1 MGSGRFQ
8 PLKSRKSR
16 LLRRPQGILPDRL
29 LGSSVERMHLA
40 AKLEFERTV
49 RESARWR
56 AVPEPSDRQL
66 PCGGGAQRLLFEQS
80 KKRCRR
86 CGAPAW
92 NNRCRLLVPLVRLS

>member
-49 RESARWR
+49 RESARC
-56 AVPEPSDRQL
+56 EPFPSR
-66 PCGGGAQRLLFEQS
+66 E
-80 KKRCRR
+80 
-86 CGAPAW
+86 PAW
-92 NNRCRLLVPLVRLS
+92 NNRCRLLVLLVRLS